1 MKPGLPRDQAAGLD
15 SLTLHDL
22 NAVPADVAQ
31 LFGQAEAV
39 DPQLGLGWYRNLAG
53 TVFGPPSRPCIH
65 VLRRQGRA
73 VAALPVLENKTR
85 LGCGVLA
92 LGNYYTSLFAPALAD
107 DVQVPELAQ
116 LLRHVARWHAP
127 LSSLQLAPMAA
138 QSPPYALL
146 QAAMG
151 QAGLAT
157 FDYFCFGNWYLPV
170 TGNADHYLSSRP
182 GELRN
187 TLRRMGKKFAAG
199 GGRFEIVTAP
209 EEAQAAAVAF
219 SRVYQTSWKQPE
231 PHEGFIPGLVKLC
244 AQHAWLRMGLARVGT
259 QVVAA
264 QLWIVA
270 ADKANIYKLA
280 YDPAFR
286 QLSPGS
292 LLTAHLMRHV
302 MDVDKVQEVDYL
314 TGDDAYKNQWMSH
327 RRERR
332 GLLAFNQ
339 HTLGG
344 MAGWL
349 RETCARH
356 LKPLLSP
363 LRSRGQ
369 ETRADANAAAH

>member
-1 MKPGLPRDQAAGLD
+1 MKLGLPRDHAAGLD

-31 LFGQAEAV
+31 LFGEAEKV
-39 DPQLGLGWYRNLAG
+39 DPQLGLGWYRNLAD

-65 VLRRQGRA
+65 VLRRRGQA
-73 VAALPVLENKTR
+73 IAALPVLENKTK
-85 LGCGVLA
+85 LGCEVHA

-116 LLRHVARWHAP
+116 LLRHVARLHAP
-127 LSSLQLAPMAA
+127 LSSLQLAPMAP
-138 QSPPYALL
+138 QSPGYGLL
-146 QAAMG
+146 QAAMA
-151 QAGLAT
+151 QAGLAP

-170 TGNADHYLSSRP
+170 TADADHYLASRP

-187 TLRRMGKKFAAG
+187 TLRRMGKKFAAA

-209 EEAQAAAVAF
+209 AQALAAADAYT
-219 SRVYQTSWKQPE
+219 RVYQTSWKQPE
-231 PHEGFIPGLVKLC
+231 PHAAFIPGLVMLC
-244 AQHAWLRMGLARVGT
+244 AQHGWLRLGLATVGP

-286 QLSPGS
+286 HLSPGS
-292 LLTAHLMRHV
+292 LLTAHLMRQV
-302 MDVDKVQEVDYL
+302 IDVDKVQEIDYL

-332 GLLAFNQ
+332 GLLAFNP

-344 MAGWL
+344 MAGWM
-349 RETCARH
+349 REACARR

-363 LRSRGQ
+363 LRARGQ
-369 ETRADANAAAH
+369 ETRADAGAAAH

>member
-1 MKPGLPRDQAAGLD
+1 MKPRIPPDHAVGLQT
-15 SLTLHDL
+15 LTLHDL

-31 LFGQAEAV
+31 LFSEAEKI
-39 DPQLGLGWYRNLAG
+39 DPQLSLAWYRNLVG
-53 TVFGPPSRPCIH
+53 TVFGPPCRPCIH
-65 VLRRQGRA
+65 VIRRQGRA
-73 VAALPVLENKTR
+73 IAALPVLEKKTK
-85 LGCGVLA
+85 LGSEVLA
-92 LGNYYTSLFAPALAD
+92 LGNYYTSLFAPALAMG
-107 DVQVPELAQ
+107 VQANELAL
-116 LLRHVARWHAP
+116 LLRHVVRVHAP
-127 LSSLQLAPMAA
+127 LCVLQLAPLAP
-138 QSPPYALL
+138 QSPDYGLL
-146 QAAMG
+146 QAALT
-151 QAGLAT
+151 QAGLAP

-170 TGNADHYLSSRP
+170 TGDADNYLSSRP

-187 TLRRMGKKFAAG
+187 TLRRMGKKFAAA

-209 EEAQAAAVAF
+209 AQALAAADAYT
-219 SRVYQTSWKQPE
+219 RVYRSSWKQPE
-231 PHEGFIPGLVKLC
+231 PHPAFIPGLITLC
-244 AQHAWLRMGLARVGT
+244 AQRGWLRMGLARVGT